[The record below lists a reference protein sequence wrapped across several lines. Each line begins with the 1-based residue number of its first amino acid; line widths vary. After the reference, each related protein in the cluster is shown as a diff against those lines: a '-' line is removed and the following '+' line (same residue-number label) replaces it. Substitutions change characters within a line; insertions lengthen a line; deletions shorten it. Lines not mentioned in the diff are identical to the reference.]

1 MKNHHKF
8 IFSKKKNKIIG
19 KFNEAYKKINNLW
32 PEQKNTQSLKLKIVK
47 GYCLD
52 FKKESTH
59 LLEIGCGFGYFL
71 DSLKSLKLKSINGC
85 DISAFAISKAKKKFG
100 KHVNF
105 FEGNFLNI
113 KFKKKFQIV
122 FAYGVF
128 QYLLSKRK
136 LFIKKIYKILN
147 KDGIAIISFPI
158 IKRPIGINKK
168 MNLSSYLKMFNKY
181 FTVQDYSLLPINKNN
196 KKYFE
201 YSFNLIVVLKKK

>member
-1 MKNHHKF
+1 MK
-8 IFSKKKNKIIG
+8 
-19 KFNEAYKKINNLW
+19 
-32 PEQKNTQSLKLKIVK
+32 
-47 GYCLD
+47 
-52 FKKESTH
+52 
-59 LLEIGCGFGYFL
+59 
-71 DSLKSLKLKSINGC
+71 
-85 DISAFAISKAKKKFG
+85 
-100 KHVNF
+100 
-105 FEGNFLNI
+105 GNFLNI

-196 KKYFE
+196 KKYSE